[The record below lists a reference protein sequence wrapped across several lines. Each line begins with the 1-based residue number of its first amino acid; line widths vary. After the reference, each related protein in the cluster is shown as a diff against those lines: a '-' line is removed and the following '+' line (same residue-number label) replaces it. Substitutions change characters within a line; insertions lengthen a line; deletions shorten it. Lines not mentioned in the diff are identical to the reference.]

1 MSGAVRFVAH
11 FAWCA
16 AAFAQAS
23 GTGVMSGRV
32 MDSATG
38 EPIRKVAVQSYL
50 GTSYATS
57 ITNSRGEFRLEGLP
71 AGSYRVLATKPGYIN
86 SAYGTERN
94 TQPGTYVKLA
104 AGEQN
109 PNINFRLTP
118 AGAVSGSIVDSD
130 GEPVA
135 QARVSLLREV
145 WRRGRWQFQMASQA
159 ITDER
164 GEYRMFFVPPGRYV
178 LEAAA
183 AFGSR
188 LGKTARLAAY
198 YPRAS
203 TLERAERL
211 TVAPGKEL
219 SGLKIWTEI
228 APTASI
234 RARVEGVPEGVQ
246 PNVSILTGSPENRVS
261 YSHNGYMQGISV
273 FQDVPPGSYEIRAT
287 AGQLLAVEKLTLAP
301 GADRELT
308 LRLKPFL
315 EMNGEVVVEGPGA
328 EKFRNFKVT
337 LTRPTFRGGPAPTA
351 AADPATL
358 KFKFTGLEPG
368 AWDIGVNV
376 PPNGYLK
383 SMALGDLDV
392 LNEEM
397 ELNESPGAPLK
408 IVVGTDGAQLTIEME
423 NALPAIALIAPTGKL
438 RDIESHRRFLYTDA
452 DGKIPVRGMP
462 PGEYRVWA
470 FEDVD
475 ASQLSPE
482 FLDRHEKFA
491 TTVRL
496 AAGQSAV
503 VKVKRIESAGGV
515 R

>member
-1 MSGAVRFVAH
+1 
-11 FAWCA
+11 
-16 AAFAQAS
+16 
-23 GTGVMSGRV
+23 
-32 MDSATG
+32 
-38 EPIRKVAVQSYL
+38 
-50 GTSYATS
+50 
-57 ITNSRGEFRLEGLP
+57 
-71 AGSYRVLATKPGYIN
+71 
-86 SAYGTERN
+86 
-94 TQPGTYVKLA
+94 
-104 AGEQN
+104 
-109 PNINFRLTP
+109 
-118 AGAVSGSIVDSD
+118 
-130 GEPVA
+130 
-135 QARVSLLREV
+135 
-145 WRRGRWQFQMASQA
+145 
-159 ITDER
+159 
-164 GEYRMFFVPPGRYV
+164 
-178 LEAAA
+178 
-183 AFGSR
+183 
-188 LGKTARLAAY
+188 
-198 YPRAS
+198 
-203 TLERAERL
+203 
-211 TVAPGKEL
+211 
-219 SGLKIWTEI
+219 
-228 APTASI
+228 
-234 RARVEGVPEGVQ
+234 
-246 PNVSILTGSPENRVS
+246 
-261 YSHNGYMQGISV
+261 
-273 FQDVPPGSYEIRAT
+273 
-287 AGQLLAVEKLTLAP
+287 
-301 GADRELT
+301 
-308 LRLKPFL
+308 
-315 EMNGEVVVEGPGA
+315 MNGEVVVEGPGA

-368 AWDIGVNV
+368 VWDIGVNV